1 MPLDL
6 QREAIREALRAW
18 GIASV
23 NRWCFSRG
31 DRSIHVLEQAR
42 DLAPGTKE
50 NALRDLVGRDGTD
63 RRRLMAAGIPWEKRG
78 KRMDIVPTWA
88 CDPIRAANDADHP
101 HERPEIA
108 VDQGI
113 PEDLRWVEQ
122 MVGQMG
128 RQFPLRALLELSRER
143 PAQCAAVPDVSRG
156 AVRRLVF
163 VVEARLGQEDVTPFT
178 LDSPGRSLRLSSST
192 NASSNSALRRE
203 GVDAIASALI
213 SGASCSSRS
222 ASPRDF
228 ES

>member
-50 NALRDLVGRDGTD
+50 NALRDLIGRDGTD
-63 RRRLMAAGIPWEKRG
+63 RRRLMAGKAGVKG
-78 KRMDIVPTWA
+78 MDIVPMWA
-88 CDPIRAANDADHP
+88 CDPIRAANDADPP

-113 PEDLRWVEQ
+113 PDDLRWVEQ
-122 MVGQMG
+122 MVAQMG
-128 RQFPLRALLELSRER
+128 RQFPLRALVVTTEYTVS
-143 PAQCAAVPDVSRG
+143 ASQAVKANMVQDLYGGKLTVWMY
-156 AVRRLVF
+156 
-163 VVEARLGQEDVTPFT
+163 
-178 LDSPGRSLRLSSST
+178 
-192 NASSNSALRRE
+192 RRE
-203 GVDAIASALI
+203 LERALEWI
-213 SGASCSSRS
+213 NMR
-222 ASPRDF
+222 F
-228 ES
+228 EPDEHDESEP

>member
-1 MPLDL
+1 MQLDL

-63 RRRLMAAGIPWEKRG
+63 RRRLMAAGIPWEKGG

-113 PEDLRWVEQ
+113 PEELRWVEQ
-122 MVGQMG
+122 MVSQMG
-128 RQFPLRALLELSRER
+128 RQFPLRALVVTTEYTVS
-143 PAQCAAVPDVSRG
+143 ASQAVK
-156 AVRRLVF
+156 ANMVRDLYGGKLTVWMY
-163 VVEARLGQEDVTPFT
+163 
-178 LDSPGRSLRLSSST
+178 
-192 NASSNSALRRE
+192 RRE
-203 GVDAIASALI
+203 LERALEWI
-213 SGASCSSRS
+213 NMR
-222 ASPRDF
+222 F
-228 ES
+228 EPDEHDESEP

>member
-23 NRWCFSRG
+23 NRWCYSRG

-63 RRRLMAAGIPWEKRG
+63 RRRLMAAGIPWEKGG

-122 MVGQMG
+122 MVAQMG
-128 RQFPLRALLELSRER
+128 RQFPLRALVVTTEYTVSASQAVKANMVQDLYGGRLSLRQYRLELE
-143 PAQCAAVPDVSRG
+143 
-156 AVRRLVF
+156 
-163 VVEARLGQEDVTPFT
+163 
-178 LDSPGRSLRLSSST
+178 RSLDWFAGRM
-192 NASSNSALRRE
+192 AA
-203 GVDAIASALI
+203 
-213 SGASCSSRS
+213 
-222 ASPRDF
+222 
-228 ES
+228 